1 MRNATRATDYVHRNT
16 RNALTIT
23 KRLERIEHNKT
34 QNYNVKQISCI
45 PVNCTSVEHPDEI
58 LKLNSY
64 NIKNINY
71 VIVFV
76 LKFKCDYNF

>member
-34 QNYNVKQISCI
+34 QNYNVKPNFVYC
-45 PVNCTSVEHPDEI
+45 V
-58 LKLNSY
+58 KLHES
-64 NIKNINY
+64 
-71 VIVFV
+71 
-76 LKFKCDYNF
+76 